1 MADAAA
7 PAAVRAR
14 AAMPDLGAVG
24 VGVGAAAG
32 MGALAAADGG
42 YFAPAWGWTAL
53 IAFWIAAA
61 WFLLGRAELRPRVL
75 GAAFLGGFAGLA
87 GWTWLSLAWSDNTV
101 QTAVEGFRVLAY
113 LGAAAALLLVVRR
126 ETAPALIRGVFGAIT
141 LVSLYGL
148 ATRLFPDRLGTFDFI
163 GGTRLSEPLGYWNG
177 LGIFAAMGALLAL
190 GLLARDSSLLMR
202 CLAAAAFPMLLCTLF
217 FTFSRGGWIAL
228 GLGFLTA
235 FILDPRRL
243 QLVVATVTV
252 GIPTAFVLWA
262 AFSSEALTKIESPL
276 SSAVDQGRAV
286 ALILAI
292 CATLAAGGIAA
303 LAVAERRIR
312 PGRSVR
318 LAFATVLALLAL
330 GASGAVLVNFG
341 GPVGFVE
348 DAYDAFKAPPEPDP
362 EQLEQRLFVFSGNYR
377 LEFWKEAWNQ
387 YRADP
392 VVGSGAGT
400 YEQYWNRNRPVSHI
414 VTDAHSLYLETLAE
428 LGVVGLFLLLV
439 AFAAPVIAAVGARR
453 EPLAIGAIGAY
464 AAYLIHAAVDW
475 DWELMGLTLPG
486 LACGVAL
493 LVLRPARSTPRV
505 PGAAVRIGGAALAIA
520 LAGVAFV
527 GLVGSSASSASQE
540 ALESS
545 PPDYAEAKDQAR
557 KAKRWAPWSSEP
569 WQRLGEAQ
577 LASGELALARASFRK
592 AIAKEPR
599 DWKLWFRLAEA
610 SSGPEQRRAL
620 AEALRLNPRSPELAA
635 FREELG

>member
-14 AAMPDLGAVG
+14 ALPDLRAFG
-24 VGVGAAAG
+24 VGVGATAG

-53 IAFWIAAA
+53 VGFWIAAA
-61 WFLLGRAELRPRVL
+61 WLLLGRAELRAGAL
-75 GAAFLGGFAGLA
+75 GTAFLGAFAGLA

-101 QTAVEGFRVLAY
+101 QTALEGFRALAY

-126 ETAPALIRGVFGAIT
+126 ETAPALIRGVFAAIT

-148 ATRLFPDRLGTFDFI
+148 ATRLFPDRLGTFDPI
-163 GGTRLSEPLGYWNG
+163 GGYRLSEPLGYWNG

-190 GLLARDSSLLMR
+190 GLLARDSSLLTR
-202 CLAAAAFPMLLCTLF
+202 CLAAAAFPVLLCTIF

-243 QLVVATVTV
+243 HLVLATVTV
-252 GIPTAFVLWA
+252 GVPTVFALWA
-262 AFSSEALTKIESPL
+262 AFSSEGLTTTDSPL
-276 SSAVDQGRAV
+276 STAVDQGRAV
-286 ALILAI
+286 ALIVAV
-292 CATLAAGGIAA
+292 CSTLAAAGIAA
-303 LAVAERRIR
+303 LALAERRIQ
-312 PGRSVR
+312 PARSVR

-330 GASGAVLVNFG
+330 GASAAVLVRFD
-341 GPVGFVE
+341 GPVGLVRE
-348 DAYDAFKAPPEPDP
+348 GYDAFTVPLAEPE
-362 EQLEQRLFVFSGNYR
+362 ELEQRLFSFSGSYR
-377 LEFWKEAWNQ
+377 PELWEAAWDQ
-387 YRADP
+387 YRDDP
-392 VVGSGAGT
+392 VLGSGPGT
-400 YEQYWNRNRPVSHI
+400 YEQYWNRNRPLSHI
-414 VTDAHSLYLETLAE
+414 VTDAHSLYLEMLAE

-439 AFAAPVIAAVGARR
+439 AFGAPAVAAFAARR
-453 EPLAIGAIGAY
+453 EPLAVGAIGAY
-464 AAYLIHAAVDW
+464 AAYLVHAGVDW
-475 DWELMGLTLPG
+475 DWELTGLTLPA

-493 LVLRPARSTPRV
+493 LVLRPPRSVPRV
-505 PGAAVRIGGAALAIA
+505 PGGAVRIAGAALAVM

-527 GLVGSSASSASQE
+527 GLIGASASLASQD

-545 PPDYAEAKDQAR
+545 PPNYAEAKDQAR
-557 KAKRWAPWSSEP
+557 KAKRWSPWSSEP

-577 LASGELALARASFRK
+577 LVAGELAAARGSFRE
-592 AIAKEPR
+592 AIAKEPNN
-599 DWKLWFRLAEA
+599 WELWFRLAEA
-610 SSGPEQRRAL
+610 SSGREQRRAL
-620 AEALRLNPRSPELAA
+620 AEALRLNPRSPELAD